1 MVGFR
6 HTFFT
11 LLLLLATSPL
21 FGAIEFRTLSVN
33 DGLSQST
40 VLAIAQDP
48 LGRIWMGT
56 QDGLNCY
63 DGYSF
68 RVYRPVEGD
77 PQSLDDNAIS
87 ALLSEGR
94 YLWIGTSSGL
104 SCYDAS
110 TQRFE
115 NFRLDGYRMQVS
127 DIARQGDGNLLLA
140 TDLGIVLFDRRSRRL
155 EIRTYLKG
163 ISVHTICPSP
173 DGFLVGTSDGVYTY
187 SSTYGN
193 AICVLPQMA
202 RFDVA
207 SIVAADGGYWVATHG
222 NGLYRLDT
230 HLQVVERYSAARN
243 PGLVSDYIRVLRR
256 DSEGR
261 LWIGTFD
268 GLSILDPRTGRFDK
282 YVYTSRPGS
291 LSHNSIRAIFI
302 DSQRGVWLG
311 TYYGGVSYY
320 HPLARRFGVLS
331 HDPARNSLGDN
342 TVSCI
347 VEDPSAESL
356 WIGTNDDGVNR
367 YDRRTGRFEEFN
379 VASGS
384 LLSNN
389 VKCIL
394 PDGPDRL
401 WIGTHAGGL
410 TRMETSTRR
419 TRHYPVNASIP
430 INNSCYALLKDDDG
444 MLWVGTLNGLLL
456 FDPATGRFRPHPC
469 ADLEP
474 RLGTLP
480 VTTLFRDSQQ
490 RVWIGT
496 QAGLYRWDPDQRR
509 VIACDLT
516 TAETEF
522 APPRLQEVVIMSVT
536 EDSHHDIWIGTR
548 QGLYRFRSKMP
559 GFRRYAVADG
569 LPNDVVYGILEDELS
584 RLWISTNAGLACF
597 DIQKETFRNY
607 TLRDGLANNQF
618 NPYAYCRSRDGAFWF
633 GGLGGITWF
642 RPHELVDNP
651 FAPVARITDVVVT
664 DAEGDRRVRIER
676 DSVGQV
682 VRAAFPSIRNI
693 FTIQFVAV
701 NPLAGGRNT
710 FACKLEG
717 FNTRWYETSHLE
729 ANYSNLKPG
738 HYLFRVR
745 AANNDGR
752 WSDEVATVA
761 IRVLPMWWQTLAA
774 RLLWVL
780 LALGAVGGVIAA
792 IAGRMRMKVQLQM
805 ERLEKESIEELSQE
819 KIRFYINL
827 SHELRTPLTLILS
840 PLQEI
845 RDHGTSDKY
854 VASRL
859 DYIRRNSLKL
869 LHIVNQML
877 DYRKAEL
884 GVFRMRVALQDV
896 DAIVAEVFSL
906 FEEAAQNRDMDYI
919 LSSDLKG
926 EALPVDRMFLE
937 MMLTNLLSNAFK
949 FTPNGGIIRVTLQRG
964 EGCFRIQVRD
974 NGIGITREQ
983 QAHVFERFYQGD
995 ESSSGSGIG
1004 LSIVQRIVELHQGSV
1019 TLNSEPGR
1027 FTEFTITLSDDLE
1040 SYPVEKRA
1048 RENDIRGSIIR
1059 DAGKSLPEAWLG
1071 DGGSPLPAEETDA
1084 QTRGTILVAE
1094 ADVEV
1099 ARYVADYFRKH
1110 YRVVTVS
1117 DGNEALEQL
1126 KSLEP
1131 DLIIADRMLPGIDGL
1146 KLCQTVKQNIRT
1158 CHIPVVMLA
1167 PEGGLEEQIT
1177 GIEAGADSY
1186 LPMPLSITLLAAKVQ
1201 NLLKARY
1208 RMRHHYSDDAEIDP
1222 DKITSNS
1229 MDGEFLKK
1237 AIRIVEEN
1245 LDNEEFSS
1253 NDFSKA
1259 LCMSRSNLH
1268 LKMKS
1273 ITGESAT
1280 KFIRKIRFNR
1290 ACQLLLERKYS
1301 IAEISSMVGFNSPSY
1316 FATSFKKH
1324 VGCLPTEYVRAR
1336 THGDRDKESRDGRD
1350 GRDGRDSRDSRDGRD
1365 RREAGRPGPT
1375 NRDNHET
1382 RENHD
1387 NREK

>member
-1 MVGFR
+1 MAGFR
-6 HTFFT
+6 HTLLT
-11 LLLLLATSPL
+11 LLLLLTTLPGV
-21 FGAIEFRTLSVN
+21 GAIEFRTLSVN

-40 VLAIAQDP
+40 VLAITQDP

-63 DGYSF
+63 DGYDF
-68 RVYRPVEGD
+68 TVYRHVEGD
-77 PQSLDDNAIS
+77 PNSIDDDSIC
-87 ALLSEGR
+87 ALLCEGR
-94 YLWIGTSSGL
+94 YLWVGTSWGL

-127 DIARQGDGNLLLA
+127 DIALQSDGNLLLA
-140 TDLGIVLFDRRSRRL
+140 TDLGIVLFDRRSRTL

-193 AICVLPQMA
+193 AIRVLPQMA

-222 NGLYRLDT
+222 NGLYRLDEN
-230 HLQVVERYSAARN
+230 LQVVARYSAAAN
-243 PGLVSDYIRVLRR
+243 PGLVSDYIRVLRS

-268 GLSILDPRTGRFDK
+268 GLSILDPSTGRFDS
-282 YVYTSRPGS
+282 YVYSSRPGS
-291 LSHNSIRAIFI
+291 LSHNSIRSIFI
-302 DSQRGVWLG
+302 DNQRGVWLG

-347 VEDPSAESL
+347 VEDPSSESL

-367 YDRRTGRFEEFN
+367 YDRRTGRFEEYN
-379 VASGS
+379 AASGS

-394 PDGPDRL
+394 PDGRGHL

-410 TRMETSTRR
+410 TRMDLPSRR
-419 TRHYPVNASIP
+419 TQHYQVNASIP
-430 INNSCYALLKDDDG
+430 INNSCYALLEEEG
-444 MLWVGTLNGLLL
+444 RLWVGTLNGLLT
-456 FDPATGRFRPHPC
+456 FDPVTGRFAHHPC
-469 ADLEP
+469 TDYEP
-474 RLGTLP
+474 RLRSLP
-480 VTTLFRDSQQ
+480 VTALFRDSQQ

-496 QAGLYRWDPDQRR
+496 QAGLYCWDPACKR
-509 VIACDLT
+509 VLACELT
-516 TAETEF
+516 TPEESLT
-522 APPRLQEVVIMSVT
+522 PSRLREIVIFCIM
-536 EDSHHDIWIGTR
+536 EDSHHSIWVGTR
-548 QGLYRFRSKMP
+548 QGLYRFDSGTTR
-559 GFRRYAVADG
+559 FRRYAVADG
-569 LPNDVVYGILEDELS
+569 LPNDVVYGIVEDELS
-584 RLWISTNAGLACF
+584 RLWISTNDGLACF
-597 DIQKETFRNY
+597 DIRKETFRNY
-607 TLRDGLANNQF
+607 TLRDGIANNQF
-618 NPYAYCRSRDGAFWF
+618 NPYAYCRSRDGIFWF

-642 RPHELVDNP
+642 RPHDLVDNP
-651 FAPVARITDVVVT
+651 FAPVARITDVAVT
-664 DAEGDRRVRIER
+664 DAEGDRRVRIDR

-682 VRAAFPSIRNI
+682 VQAAFPSVRNI
-693 FTIQFVAV
+693 FSIRFVAV

-710 FACKLEG
+710 FAYKLEG
-717 FNTRWYETSHLE
+717 FNTRWYETTRLE

-738 HYLFRVR
+738 RYLFKVR

-752 WSDEVATVA
+752 WSDEVATVR
-761 IRVLPMWWQTLAA
+761 IRVLPMWWQTLGA
-774 RLLWVL
+774 RLLWVV
-780 LALGAVGGVIAA
+780 LALGAIGGVISA

-827 SHELRTPLTLILS
+827 SHELRTPLSLILS

-845 RDHGTSDKY
+845 RAHGTSDKY
-854 VASRL
+854 ISSRL
-859 DYIRRNSLKL
+859 DYIHRNSLKL
-869 LHIVNQML
+869 LHLINQLL

-884 GVFRMRVALQDV
+884 GMFRMRVAVQDV

-906 FEEAAQNRDMDYI
+906 FEEVAQNRDMDYI
-919 LSSDLKG
+919 LSSELKG
-926 EALPVDRMFLE
+926 ESLPVDRMFLE

-949 FTPNGGIIRVTLQRG
+949 FTPDGGMIRVALLRG
-964 EGCFRIQVRD
+964 EGCFRLQVRD
-974 NGIGITREQ
+974 NGIGITPEQ
-983 QAHVFERFYQGD
+983 QTHIFERFYQGN

-1004 LSIVQRIVELHQGSV
+1004 LSIVQRIVELHQGTI
-1019 TLNSEPGR
+1019 TLRSEPGS
-1027 FTEFTITLSDDLE
+1027 FTEFTITLSDDPE
-1040 SYPVEKRA
+1040 SYPPEKRA
-1048 RENDIRGSIIR
+1048 RENDVRASIIR
-1059 DAGKSLPEAWLG
+1059 DAEKSLPEAWLG
-1071 DGGSPLPAEETDA
+1071 EEGNPLPPEEEDEEK
-1084 QTRGTILVAE
+1084 RGTLLIAE
-1094 ADVEV
+1094 ADAEV
-1099 ARYVADYFRKH
+1099 ARYMTDYFRKR
-1110 YRVVTVS
+1110 YRVVTAA

-1126 KSLEP
+1126 KTLEP
-1131 DLIIADRMLPGIDGL
+1131 DLIIADRMLPGVDGL

-1158 CHIPVVMLA
+1158 CHIPVVILA
-1167 PEGGLEEQIT
+1167 PEGGVEEQIT

-1186 LPMPLSITLLAAKVQ
+1186 LPMPLSITLLAAKVR
-1201 NLLKARY
+1201 NLLKSRY
-1208 RMRHHYSDDAEIDP
+1208 RMRHHYSDDTEIDP
-1222 DKITSNS
+1222 DKITSNA

-1290 ACQLLLERKYS
+1290 ACRLLLERKYS

-1324 VGCLPTEYVRAR
+1324 VGCLPTEYLRNHAR
-1336 THGDRDKESRDGRD
+1336 GDRDPESRESHEGRGE
-1350 GRDGRDSRDSRDGRD
+1350 GREEREERGGRG
-1365 RREAGRPGPT
+1365 
-1375 NRDNHET
+1375 
-1382 RENHD
+1382 
-1387 NREK
+1387 EKSSESGE